1 MKEIH
6 QLGDFSGTPA
16 DGDYL
21 AIDNGTTTSK
31 VEMSTAVEGIVGRKA
46 RLWYGTCSSAS
57 GTTDKTVTCPG
68 FILKTGETIAV
79 KFTNTNT
86 VAAPTL
92 NVNSTGAKTIKT
104 KTKTSTLRGAWS
116 AGSVVLFTY
125 DGTDW
130 IQTVADNDIDAEV
143 ITLFASL
150 GWTQD

>member
-21 AIDNGTTTSK
+21 AIDNGITTSK
-31 VEMSTAVEGIVGRKA
+31 IEMSTAVEGIVGRKA
-46 RLWYGTCSSAS
+46 RLWYGTCSSSS
-57 GTTDKTVTCPG
+57 GTTGKTVTCPG
-68 FILKTGETIAV
+68 FVLKTGETIAV

-86 VAAPTL
+86 VVAPTL

-104 KTKTSTLRGAWS
+104 KTTTSTLRGAWS

-143 ITLFASL
+143 ITLFTSL